1 MFNYFPNL
9 SINQFVAKSNFN
21 LFKQQHI
28 LRVVY
33 CAFKD
38 LSTKI
43 FVLTTP
49 STMHFL
55 LCNVCRWYPVTP
67 TINKVLYAIVNY
79 TYRLYMIIGCKPL
92 DCIAILYN
100 FELVLFQND
109 KSYIYAIFKKLR
121 SFLQVIY
128 EEFGLV
134 GNGHT
139 IHQE

>member
-1 MFNYFPNL
+1 M
-9 SINQFVAKSNFN
+9 
-21 LFKQQHI
+21 
-28 LRVVY
+28 Y

-38 LSTKI
+38 LSTGI
-43 FVLTTP
+43 FMLTTP
-49 STMHFL
+49 LTMHFL

-79 TYRLYMIIGCKPL
+79 TYRLYVTFI

-128 EEFGLV
+128 GELGLV